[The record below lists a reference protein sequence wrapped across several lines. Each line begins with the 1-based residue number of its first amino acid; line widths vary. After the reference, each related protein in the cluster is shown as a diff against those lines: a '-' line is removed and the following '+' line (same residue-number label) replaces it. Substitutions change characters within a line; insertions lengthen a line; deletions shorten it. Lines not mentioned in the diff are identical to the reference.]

1 MENEIKEIHLFLLEK
16 CDHTCKLCCNKQYE
30 IDKIPVIT
38 VDELKQAETILFT
51 GGEPFLIGNELSSL
65 ARRLKTQYSNIKN
78 IYVYTSGPALLE
90 YLEDDDS
97 LHCFDSLRYFDGISI
112 APKNKYDMICLDTL
126 FLGYNRVLNNL
137 RSNRIY
143 MFPEFKD
150 KIEDLYNS
158 SNLCHIELIDRKWQE
173 TFEPGLGVFRRL
185 PILY

>member
-16 CDHTCKLCCNKQYE
+16 CDHACKLCCNKQYD

-65 ARRLKTQYSNIKN
+65 ASGIKAQYSNIKN

-90 YLEDDDS
+90 YLEDDNTLS
-97 LHCFDSLRYFDGISI
+97 YFDGVSI
-112 APKNKYDMICLDTL
+112 APKNKYDVACLEAL
-126 FLGYNRVLNNL
+126 FFRYNRVLNNL

-150 KIEDLYNS
+150 KIEIIYNS
-158 SNLCHIELIDRKWQE
+158 SDIHHTELIDREWQE
-173 TFEPGLGVFRRL
+173 TFEPGPGVFRRL

>member
-16 CDHTCKLCCNKQYE
+16 CDHACELCCNKQYN

-65 ARRLKTQYSNIKN
+65 ASGIKTQYPNIKN
-78 IYVYTSGPALLE
+78 IYVYTSGASLLG
-90 YLEDDDS
+90 YLEDYNT
-97 LHCFDSLRYFDGISI
+97 LYHFDGVSI
-112 APKNKYDMICLDTL
+112 APKNKNDMECLETL
-126 FLGYNRVLNNL
+126 FLEYDRGLNNL

-150 KIEDLYNS
+150 KIESLYNS
-158 SNLCHIELIDRKWQE
+158 SDIRHTELIDRKWQE
-173 TFEPGLGVFRRL
+173 TFEPGPGVFRRL

>member
-30 IDKIPVIT
+30 IDSIPVIT

-51 GGEPFLIGNELSSL
+51 GGEPFLVGNRLTEL
-65 ARRLKTQYSNIKN
+65 AKRIKTQYSNIKN
-78 IYVYTSGPALLE
+78 IYAYTSGAALLE
-90 YLEDDDS
+90 YLTDNL
-97 LHCFDSLRYFDGISI
+97 LHLESVLSYLDGVSI
-112 APKNKYDMICLDTL
+112 APKNKYDIACLEAL
-126 FLGYNRVLNNL
+126 FFRYNRLLNNL

-150 KIEDLYNS
+150 KIEIIYNS
-158 SNLCHIELIDRKWQE
+158 TSELNHIDLIDREWQE
-173 TFEPGLGVFRRL
+173 TFEPGHGVFRRL

>member
-16 CDHTCKLCCNKQYE
+16 CDHACELCCNKQYD

-51 GGEPFLIGNELSSL
+51 GGEPFLIGNELTGL
-65 ARRLKTQYSNIKN
+65 AKRIKAQYSNIKN
-78 IYVYTSGPALLE
+78 IYAYTSGAALLE
-90 YLEDDDS
+90 YLEDCNN
-97 LHCFDSLRYFDGISI
+97 LGYFDGVSI
-112 APKNKYDMICLDTL
+112 APKNKNDMKCLETL
-126 FLGYNRVLNNL
+126 FLRYNRELNNL

-150 KIEDLYNS
+150 RIKDLLYS
-158 SNLCHIELIDRKWQE
+158 TSDIYYIDLIDRKRQE
-173 TFEPGLGVFRRL
+173 TFEPGAGVFRRL

>member
-1 MENEIKEIHLFLLEK
+1 MENEIKEIHLFLSEK
-16 CDHTCKLCCNKQYE
+16 CDHTCKLCCNKQYD

-65 ARRLKTQYSNIKN
+65 ASSIKTQYPNIKN
-78 IYVYTSGPALLE
+78 IYAYTSGASLLG
-90 YLEDDDS
+90 YLEDYNT
-97 LHCFDSLRYFDGISI
+97 LYHFDGVSI
-112 APKNKYDMICLDTL
+112 APKNKNDMECLETL
-126 FLGYNRVLNNL
+126 FLEYSRGLNNL

-150 KIEDLYNS
+150 KIESLYNS
-158 SNLCHIELIDRKWQE
+158 SDIHNTELIDRKWQE
-173 TFEPGLGVFRRL
+173 TFEPGAGVFRRL